1 MSLSSSTGPVL
12 SPPNVASSFTAVTDV
27 DNVITSA
34 DIAVSPPFEEA
45 SIIEPLV

>member
-1 MSLSSSTGPVL
+1 MSPSSTTAPVM
-12 SPPNVASSFTAVTDV
+12 SPPNDASSFTAVTDV
-27 DNVITSA
+27 DNVIVSA